1 MNAMSR
7 KILEKKLAREAEGGN
22 DDDTKSAVTSV
33 AAGGHN
39 GG

>member
-22 DDDTKSAVTSV
+22 DDDTRSGVTSI
-33 AAGGHN
+33 AGG
-39 GG
+39 